1 MKTDNPFD
9 KKIEL
14 YKTLVLNKPERLI
27 DSAIFVTDT
36 LELCLAS
43 AQAVFEE
50 EATPKLALEIYDR
63 VVERMIE
70 LEHEINI
77 PTPSA
82 DCCQGCSEREQKLQ
96 DENQALRDQVALL
109 EDELTTIKNQIP
121 HGLSY
126 V

>member
-1 MKTDNPFD
+1 MKTDNPFN

-14 YKTLVLNKPERLI
+14 YKTLILNKPERLI

-50 EATPKLALEIYDR
+50 ATPKLALEIYDR
-63 VVERMIE
+63 MVERMIE

>member
-82 DCCQGCSEREQKLQ
+82 EVICRICGHSKNEHKYIYGKLNPCSMTLCHCS
-96 DENQALRDQVALL
+96 NF
-109 EDELTTIKNQIP
+109 IP
-121 HGLSY
+121 KYS
-126 V
+126 VE